1 MWVELHCSNIL
12 MHFISL
18 DDDIKV
24 KGLEDGL
31 LFSFFPDGYKGKAGE
46 KKKRCSHCSSVEMN
60 PTSIH
65 EDAGLIPVLAQ
76 WVKDPA
82 LP

>member
-1 MWVELHCSNIL
+1 

-46 KKKRCSHCSSVEMN
+46 KKKKVFPLQLSGNESN
-60 PTSIH
+60 
-65 EDAGLIPVLAQ
+65 
-76 WVKDPA
+76 
-82 LP
+82 